1 MLSFH
6 WGWTFFSDFPR
17 FCCYLFVLNSLR
29 EKSRVRYVLMI
40 SLSEFFPI
48 FNYWKYW
55 YENIWVFD
63 FNIISFGSI
72 HIYANTLSSLL
83 TLANRL
89 STHEIIQQTNMDKWR
104 EHFNLCHFLEHV
116 KYTFSCT
123 AWRMPWHLS
132 SASHSLWQWLFSVIV
147 TQWFIFNI
155 KKAITEE
162 KKISLWESTL
172 TLTLRKQTHVV
183 CFLGLGF
190 NFSV

>member
-1 MLSFH
+1 
-6 WGWTFFSDFPR
+6 
-17 FCCYLFVLNSLR
+17 
-29 EKSRVRYVLMI
+29 MI